1 MKTTVKKVFLDIHR
15 EEEWLNEQGEN
26 GLMLI
31 GYHAGEYEFED
42 VSPARYQY
50 KIDLPA
56 YTGSKKKEY
65 LAFLEQTGISV
76 VAEYGG
82 RVYLRKNAADGPL
95 DMYTEQKEAE
105 KQMSKRLSFYFV
117 TAISQFM
124 LGGIMLGQIL
134 YDVKL
139 EGAPFYINLVFGIGL
154 MISGIVF
161 FILGIHKH
169 RKYAISKEDNGIWE

>member
-1 MKTTVKKVFLDIHR
+1 MKTTVKKTFLDIHK

-31 GYHAGEYEFED
+31 AYHAGEYEFEN
-42 VSPARYQY
+42 VSPAKYQY

-56 YTGSKKKEY
+56 YTGRKKNEY

-76 VAEYGG
+76 VVEYGG
-82 RVYLRKNAADGPL
+82 RVYLRKKAADGPL

-124 LGGIMLGQIL
+124 LGVIMLVQIL
-134 YDVKL
+134 YFEKL
-139 EGAPFYINLVFGIGL
+139 EGIPFYIGIVFNAGL
-154 MISGIVF
+154 MISGIIF
-161 FILGIHKH
+161 FILGIRKH
-169 RKYAISKEDNGIWE
+169 RKYALSKEDKDIWE

>member
-31 GYHAGEYEFED
+31 AYHAGEYEFED

-124 LGGIMLGQIL
+124 LGVIMLGQIL

>member
-1 MKTTVKKVFLDIHR
+1 MKTTVKKAFLDIHK

-31 GYHAGEYEFED
+31 AYHAGEYEFEN
-42 VSPARYQY
+42 VSPVKYRY

-65 LAFLEQTGISV
+65 LAFLEQTGIGV

-82 RVYLRKNAADGPL
+82 RVYLRKNASDGPL

-124 LGGIMLGQIL
+124 LGVIMLGQIL
-134 YDVKL
+134 YDVKP
-139 EGAPFYINLVFGIGL
+139 EGAPFYINLVFGTGL
-154 MISGIVF
+154 MISGIIF
-161 FILGIHKH
+161 FILGIRKH
-169 RKYAISKEDNGIWE
+169 RKYALSKEDKGIWE

>member
-1 MKTTVKKVFLDIHR
+1 MKTTVKKTFLDIHK

-31 GYHAGEYEFED
+31 AYHGGEYEFED

-105 KQMSKRLSFYFV
+105 KQISKRLSFYFV

-124 LGGIMLGQIL
+124 LGVIMLGQIL

-139 EGAPFYINLVFGIGL
+139 EGVPFYINLVFGTGL
-154 MISGIVF
+154 MISGIIF
-161 FILGIHKH
+161 FILGIRKH